1 MCSTCAD
8 IIFIIKAHDFTN
20 QKGRKDFMSK
30 DKNQKQ
36 ENSQNKE
43 SYQGILGDYQEQPE
57 KNAEEK
63 SVAEPK
69 KSNKALKIAGIS
81 VVSAAI
87 IGCLGF
93 LGVRLWNQR
102 TDNQDNLTTQDSQT
116 LDQNENNA
124 SLPDNPDAAMYSE
137 NLEIFPALMECF
149 YRDYLSQFESAFS
162 YYGIDSETSL
172 KDQMLP
178 EEAGESISWFDY
190 IMRQTKSTVKQLLIF
205 NEAANADG
213 FVLSEE
219 NKKTLDTTFAD
230 IDMSIYGDTISEDDV
245 YTMLEMEL
253 IASCYFDMIK
263 NNMNIT
269 DDDLN
274 AYYQEHKT
282 EFDTCGLAGFSISY
296 DTGTETDDANA
307 DNTDD
312 EQQSLTKEEA
322 QELAE
327 SLKNAK
333 TPEEFE
339 SIVHDILVTYDGYTE
354 DEVTDLLP
362 TIYKDDFS
370 YTSGFEVSDWAFSED
385 TNVNDT
391 YLSDDEDYGYIS
403 VYMLTSQPTLDET
416 ETVNVRH
423 ILFATSEHTEELP
436 DDADETAQETANEN
450 AMKTCWQ
457 LAEDALAEWESG
469 NKTED
474 SFAELANQYS
484 EDPGS
489 NTNGGLYEN
498 VYVGQMVTAFN
509 DWCFDSSRKA
519 GDTGLVETNYG
530 VHVMY
535 FSGNGD
541 PVWKGTAKTALQS
554 DNMDSWYTE
563 QQALWAVNT
572 NDAIIDAIGD

>member
-1 MCSTCAD
+1 
-8 IIFIIKAHDFTN
+8 
-20 QKGRKDFMSK
+20 MSK

-57 KNAEEK
+57 KNPEEK

-87 IGCLGF
+87 VGCLCF
-93 LGVRLWNQR
+93 LIPWSPLNLRNQQ

-116 LDQNENNA
+116 LDQNENSA
-124 SLPDNPDAAMYSE
+124 SLPDNPNAAMYSE
-137 NLEIFPALMECF
+137 NLEISPALMECF
-149 YRDYLSQFESAFS
+149 YKDYLSQFESAFS

-333 TPEEFE
+333 TPDEFE

>member
-1 MCSTCAD
+1 
-8 IIFIIKAHDFTN
+8 
-20 QKGRKDFMSK
+20 MSK

-102 TDNQDNLTTQDSQT
+102 TDNLDNLTTQDSQT

-137 NLEIFPALMECF
+137 NLEISPALMECF

-498 VYVGQMVTAFN
+498 VYAGQMVTAFN

-554 DNMDSWYTE
+554 DNMDSWYAE

-572 NDAIIDAIGD
+572 NDTIIDAIGD